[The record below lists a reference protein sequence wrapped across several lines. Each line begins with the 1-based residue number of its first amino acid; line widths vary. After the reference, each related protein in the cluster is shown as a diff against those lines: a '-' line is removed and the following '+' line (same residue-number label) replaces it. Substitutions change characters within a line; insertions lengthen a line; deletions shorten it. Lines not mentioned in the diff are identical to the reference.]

1 MKKLI
6 LVMALFAMMTGLLVA
21 QDTNADTQV
30 ITVTINEIALLAVTP
45 ADASAPSV
53 SAAAPSV
60 TITVTQPELAGDAP
74 VVAVNH
80 DPTYLR
86 YTSLRFGGLT
96 RKITVD
102 VSAEIPGMLLKVSA
116 TENPTR
122 SIGKVGTGLSDR
134 PLTTTAANLI
144 EDIGPGLARTG
155 IDTNDGH
162 QLTYAAEIDVDNLN
176 QLGTSLTD
184 ILGQVD
190 FEDTV
195 ITVTFTLVDL

>member
-21 QDTNADTQV
+21 QDTNIDTQE

-86 YTSLRFGGLT
+86 YTSLRFGGLS
-96 RKITVD
+96 RGITVK

-116 TENPTR
+116 TGTLSN
-122 SIGKVGTGLSDR
+122 SYGNVGTGLENIT
-134 PLTTTAANLI
+134 LTVDGDDLI
-144 EDIGPGLARTG
+144 TGIGAGLARTG
-155 IDTNDGH
+155 IDANAGH
-162 QLTYAAEIDVDNLN
+162 QLTYSAEIDVDNLDQLGSSLDDTLN
-176 QLGTSLTD
+176 QLDS
-184 ILGQVD
+184 
-190 FEDTV
+190 ESTV
-195 ITVTFTLVDL
+195 ITVTFTLADL